1 MSRSICSRCLSQQLP
16 SPRLFPAP
24 FAEAAAFSTSPSNS
38 AAANKKVVTKPG
50 ARQGT
55 TLRLSK
61 NKREAGGRP
70 PAPGERKASRKKISL
85 SNPNALEVQGLQDL
99 TKDYTT
105 SARLAEVEGRV
116 LGLQEQNVEALKAL
130 EAFKHTQGWRYFRKP
145 ATLVRR
151 ETVEL
156 ARAMEEA
163 EGSAEGTKR
172 WVLCGEQGS
181 GKSVLQLQAMV
192 LAQQKGWVVVHLPDA
207 QDIAIGHSS
216 YAPSGDGRTYIQ
228 PHYTA
233 ALLSRIAVANQ
244 EVLSKLELSQSHD
257 LPIPVQSNISL
268 SRFAELGAR
277 DPEIAWPVYCALMAE
292 LTTPSATRPP
302 LLFTMDAIDHIM
314 RPSGYLD
321 GDAKPLHSHDLAIV
335 SHYLSFLSGSSPLP
349 HGGMI
354 LAATTASNRPKSPTL
369 SHILATQTKPQQWDP
384 HHGYTTSQTPT
395 WDPYAP
401 FDQRVADSL
410 AGVEV
415 KDIKGLSK
423 DEAKGVMEFYALS
436 GMLRGE
442 VTERLVGEKWTL
454 SGGGVFG
461 ELERGSVG
469 MRV

>member
-1 MSRSICSRCLSQQLP
+1 MSRSICSRCLSQRLP
-16 SPRLFPAP
+16 PPRLFPAP
-24 FAEAAAFSTSPSNS
+24 FAQTTAFSTTPSH
-38 AAANKKVVTKPG
+38 AAAAKKKVVTKPG

-61 NKREAGGRP
+61 NKRDAGGRH

-99 TKDYTT
+99 TKEFVA
-105 SARLAEVEGRV
+105 SERLAEVEGRV
-116 LGLQEQNVEALKAL
+116 LGFREQNVEALKAL

-156 ARAMEEA
+156 ARAMEGA
-163 EGSAEGTKR
+163 EGSAEGAKR
-172 WVLCGEQGS
+172 WVVCGELGR
-181 GKSVLQLQAMV
+181 GKSVLLLQAMV
-192 LAQQKGWVVVHLPDA
+192 LAQQRGWVVVHFPDA

-216 YAPSGDGRTYIQ
+216 YAPSADGKGYIQ

-233 ALLSRIAVANQ
+233 ALLSRIAAANQ
-244 EVLSKLELSQSHD
+244 EVLSKLELSQTHD

-277 DPEIAWPVYCALMAE
+277 DPEIAWPIYRALMSE
-292 LTTPSATRPP
+292 LTTASATRPP

-321 GDAKPLHSHDLAIV
+321 GTAKPLHSHDLAIV
-335 SHYLSFLSGSSPLP
+335 SHYLSFLNGTSPLP

-354 LAATTASNRPKSPTL
+354 LASTTASNRPKSPTL
-369 SHILATQTKPQQWDP
+369 SHILATHTRPQQWDP
-384 HHGYTTSQTPT
+384 HRGYSAAQTPT

-415 KDIKGLSK
+415 KEVKGLSK
-423 DEAKGVMEFYALS
+423 KEAKGVMEFYALS

-442 VTERLVGEKWTL
+442 VT
-454 SGGGVFG
+454 
-461 ELERGSVG
+461 
-469 MRV
+469 